1 MKRTHVFGLLML
13 FWLSL
18 GIVVTGCDDYD
29 DSALR
34 QEMEDIH
41 GEISDIKSQL
51 ETLQGQI
58 NSVQALVDALNDGKV
73 VTGID
78 ARPDGKTYI
87 LTFNDGTRIEV
98 VRGGN
103 ESQVSVIDVDGATYW
118 AVVTNGE
125 AELILNSQGNKVPFF
140 YGADYLSVDAEGYWL
155 LEGKRIT
162 DGNGDYV
169 KLVNDGAIFT
179 DIIVEEERIIFVLPD
194 REVVIPR
201 KTGTFLAFENAVT
214 VPYTLQA
221 GKATVLPVRI
231 SDDMQLVEIAAQ
243 PDGWTVGLDVQGKNV
258 SITPSLGSD
267 EEEMY
272 EVRLQGIDE
281 EGLLYMAVARIHVS
295 SMDFSASEGVF
306 ILNEGNM
313 TSGNGSLIYID
324 GVGNI
329 LDDVYKAVNGTEL
342 GNTTQDLC
350 IAGGKMYIIAQN
362 GNRDGGDG
370 MLVVA
375 DSRTLV
381 RTAAYN
387 AELTSLSWPT
397 HVAVLDEEHI
407 FIRDNA
413 GIHCFDSQTNEL
425 TLVTGSDGAKK
436 MTMAVVDGKIF
447 AAQGSNVIVLEK
459 DRDVVSATIPF
470 GGSVSGVLKASD
482 GNVWVATTSPA
493 QISKLDSQTYD
504 VIRTNEVIAGSLSA
518 GWGATPGI
526 TAIDNLLYYS
536 GASTNIYR
544 HDFETGVS
552 ELMTDAKDWVENANI
567 VYNNIAVH
575 PVTGCVYLNTIKGY
589 GLDFLINNISI
600 FRPEGNTL
608 VLEKNYEN
616 HTRFPV
622 GIFFPAAF

>member
-201 KTGTFLAFENAVT
+201 KTGTFLAFENAVS

-267 EEEMY
+267 EEETY

-313 TSGNGSLIYID
+313 TSGNGSLIVWIVCD
-324 GVGNI
+324 WLNLATCSSKTFAFVP
-329 LDDVYKAVNGTEL
+329 LREL
-342 GNTTQDLC
+342 QSS
-350 IAGGKMYIIAQN
+350 IATGP
-362 GNRDGGDG
+362 
-370 MLVVA
+370 VVA
-375 DSRTLV
+375 VSASLFPPALNIKSAENTRN
-381 RTAAYN
+381 N
-387 AELTSLSWPT
+387 AISFFIFSSI
-397 HVAVLDEEHI
+397 AVYRMI
-407 FIRDNA
+407 SS
-413 GIHCFDSQTNEL
+413 FDSTRHIIIGEVFLQTKE
-425 TLVTGSDGAKK
+425 
-436 MTMAVVDGKIF
+436 
-447 AAQGSNVIVLEK
+447 QYEHRHK
-459 DRDVVSATIPF
+459 DYKSSSHQQMPLRSSIAHFFHHYNTYRQCPF
-470 GGSVSGVLKASD
+470 
-482 GNVWVATTSPA
+482 
-493 QISKLDSQTYD
+493 
-504 VIRTNEVIAGSLSA
+504 
-518 GWGATPGI
+518 
-526 TAIDNLLYYS
+526 
-536 GASTNIYR
+536 
-544 HDFETGVS
+544 
-552 ELMTDAKDWVENANI
+552 
-567 VYNNIAVH
+567 
-575 PVTGCVYLNTIKGY
+575 LNTACHY
-589 GLDFLINNISI
+589 EY
-600 FRPEGNTL
+600 PEII
-608 VLEKNYEN
+608 VPSPFDCHDYVCDKR
-616 HTRFPV
+616 RFYKM
-622 GIFFPAAF
+622 GHNLKS